1 MLVHAIA
8 HRGSTDTVREC
19 ALEVDSRKKQKQK
32 TKTKNKNKTQL
43 S

>member
-8 HRGSTDTVREC
+8 HRGSTDTVRES
-19 ALEVDSRKKQKQK
+19 ALEVDSRKK